1 MGIVNTKN
9 AVVGWAV
16 LESGKYAIKHKAKE
30 TARKP
35 RMGAWAAGTLAA
47 AAFVTYKARR
57 RRRGSTSSLPEE

>member
-1 MGIVNTKN
+1 MGIVNTRN

-16 LESGKYAIKHKAKE
+16 VETGKYAVKRKAKE
-30 TARKP
+30 TAKSP

-57 RRRGSTSSLPEE
+57 KRRRASAEPVE